1 MATKLKDGVFIG
13 DAEASQDIDFL
24 VSNKIQYVI
33 NCAAASVPCAWERLG
48 VQYLTFYWR
57 GSSDCDLSETNVE
70 RILEFIDQALN
81 SAESVLIHSVDGC
94 SRACAVTAIYFMY
107 KYVWGIDKTMLFIR
121 HQRPDMMPQP
131 TVAKQLDE
139 VNQRLLYKY
148 RTSQAMI
155 KRISSISWEPLN
167 VEEQQEGGEDEQLL
181 INTFLKQRSKQ
192 RSF

>member
-1 MATKLKDGVFIG
+1 MLWNIGWQDTTTLATKPLKRRRFHRRRGSF
-13 DAEASQDIDFL
+13 ARHRFL

-33 NCAAASVPCAWERLG
+33 NCAAASVPCSWERLG

-57 GSSDCDLSETNVE
+57 GSSDCDLSEANVE
-70 RILEFIDQALN
+70 RMLEFIDNAMN

-94 SRACAVTAIYFMY
+94 SRACAITAIYFMY

-148 RTSQAMI
+148 PLSATSHDQTDLKYIVGATESRRTTRWQ
-155 KRISSISWEPLN
+155 
-167 VEEQQEGGEDEQLL
+167 
-181 INTFLKQRSKQ
+181 
-192 RSF
+192 